1 MAENK
6 IVFSFDV
13 KGQENLAR
21 ALSEMQ
27 KQTQGLGDDVKR
39 LADRSAQDLDTM
51 LKAFQKLSGSKSIL
65 DEIKGGLGELD
76 KALLDSAT
84 KSTTKVLEQGFLEKF
99 KQIKSRFETL
109 KNETALI
116 ARDISE
122 MEQKGDVSGAKAK
135 AASYVA
141 AVEQVGILKSTVDQL
156 SNLIKFDDKGEAIGI
171 DYEKF
176 GEAVVSALKKAA
188 VARPGAGGGKDGD
201 GKDGDGKDG
210 DGEGGGSILNTM
222 AGLFGVG
229 GPIGQILKTMGPAG
243 IAAATVLGLDNL
255 FNSIGSE
262 QSRSAT
268 FIQDS
273 DPARRAISGDVGT
286 MLRRMKR
293 QSSYDLF
300 GAGRGSLVD
309 VISFGLKAIYGALTT
324 EEGGYEYARA
334 RTRAELEERD
344 RTIFKDLDMGARIA
358 FNDSESNLLTARGY
372 GEEAN
377 RKAIQ
382 RLRQEGLTEAQSR
395 EFRQYMA
402 MYRGS
407 MEMGGAEVGLAMADR
422 QLGMTPFLQGQ
433 ILRSTQT
440 GSTAGLSDFLSLL
453 GMAGMTD
460 ASSIYGRQILS
471 NYIGKQMDIYG
482 PGSTVAGAGGFAAGT
497 IQELQKNMPGLS
509 SFDAAK
515 FGVQGADIASRH
527 METQGSL
534 INTIQIARLAAM
546 NFGPDAIAMAQARG
560 LHNADTRKQLL
571 EYAKRKG
578 LNVTE
583 DELNKALSE
592 SGQSALNIVK
602 NVLSPETEAAFPGA
616 AGTILSGDKSI
627 AGGIAVES
635 AYRLGG
641 APGQATGQT
650 VKATEETLADIMSS
664 RQAKFEAESTRLA
677 GTLEEFKTSVEGSL
691 REIINSMHKQDL
703 DREKAAKQRQLRFE
717 SSDKISH
724 INPHI
729 TVKPDHEIEYGVYGP
744 PEPDEIR

>member
-1 MAENK
+1 
-6 IVFSFDV
+6 
-13 KGQENLAR
+13 
-21 ALSEMQ
+21 
-27 KQTQGLGDDVKR
+27 
-39 LADRSAQDLDTM
+39 M

-156 SNLIKFDDKGEAIGI
+156 SNLIKFDDKGEATGI
-171 DYEKF
+171 DYEKLA
-176 GEAVVSALKKAA
+176 EHIAA
-188 VARPGAGGGKDGD
+188 AIKNSPPEKPGAGDGG
-201 GKDGDGKDG
+201 
-210 DGEGGGSILNTM
+210 GGGSILNTM
-222 AGLFGVG
+222 AGMFGVG
-229 GPIGQILKTMGPAG
+229 GPIGLILKTMGPVG
-243 IAAATVLGLDNL
+243 IATATVLGLENL

-262 QSRSAT
+262 QSRSAA

-273 DPARRAISGDVGT
+273 DAARRAISGDIGT
-286 MLRRMKR
+286 MLRRGKR

-300 GAGRGSLVD
+300 EAGGGSLVD
-309 VISFGLKAIYGALTT
+309 LMSFGLKAIYGALAT

-334 RTRAELEERD
+334 RTRAAMEERD

-460 ASSIYGRQILS
+460 ASSIYGRQVLS

-560 LHNADTRKQLL
+560 LYNADTRKQLL

-691 REIINSMHKQDL
+691 REIINSMHKQAD
-703 DREKAAKQRQLRFE
+703 DREKVAKRRQLYNTYHTQDPP
-717 SSDKISH
+717 DKH
-724 INPHI
+724 IEEENMR
-729 TVKPDHEIEYGVYGP
+729 VYKPIKVYGP
-744 PEPDEIR
+744 PEPDKIR